1 MAVSTSQPVLEEAW
15 IAVQFQLAGLTAEF
29 EEDIPEIVCHVRDD
43 AYSAIAAEYRGLPS
57 MYPHGAD
64 VQDPAF
70 DICGNDDDFQASEH
84 RLVTGITFVSQADF
98 THEAIGELKALC
110 IAKFTEAAATHGI
123 DCVFTGVE
131 GWRRLSYTEQRVIEA
146 AE

>member
-1 MAVSTSQPVLEEAW
+1 MAISTSQPVLEEAW

-29 EEDIPEIVCHVRDD
+29 EGDIPDAVCHVRDD

-57 MYPHGAD
+57 MYPRGAD

-84 RLVTGITFVSQADF
+84 RFVTGITFVSHADF
-98 THEAIGELKALC
+98 THEAIGELKTLC
-110 IAKFTEAAATHGI
+110 MAKFAEAATTYGI
-123 DCVFTGVE
+123 RCVFTGVE
-131 GWRRLSYTEQRVIEA
+131 GWRRLSYTEKHVIEA